1 MNKNIKFFLTSFIL
15 SLFFFLG
22 INSFQVRVE
31 RFFYAQITQPFQNLA
46 LVDLSNIPEKPRPDI
61 EAESVISVKINKSGK
76 ERFLLR
82 RKIDEP
88 LSIASL
94 TKLMTALVVIE
105 NNPDLSKTITIS
117 RDAENKYNVPIYGN
131 LKTGQKVSLENLLN
145 LMLHYSS
152 NDAAFALAESVG
164 LNNFIEKMNQKAKDL
179 GLENTH
185 FINPTG
191 LDPQDIDTV
200 PNYSTSYDLMLLSK
214 YILKNHPFLFE
225 LSLEN
230 GPYLIE
236 NGVLDLH
243 ILDSQIIIGGKT
255 GYTEKAGGCM
265 LFVFSDQN
273 ENYFIN
279 LVLGTESPQK
289 RIEEMQKLINWINL

>member
-1 MNKNIKFFLTSFIL
+1 MNKNTKFFLTSFIL

-179 GLENTH
+179 CLENTH

>member
-1 MNKNIKFFLTSFIL
+1 MNKNTKFFLMSFIL

-46 LVDLSNIPEKPRPDI
+46 LVDLSNIPKKPRPDI

-94 TKLMTALVVIE
+94 TKLMTALVIIE

-117 RDAENKYNVPIYGN
+117 KDAENKYNVPVYGN

-164 LNNFIEKMNQKAKDL
+164 LNNFIEKMNQKAEDL
-179 GLENTH
+179 GLESTH

-191 LDPQDIDTV
+191 LDPQDIDIV
-200 PNYSTSYDLMLLSK
+200 PNYSTSYDLVLLSK

-243 ILDSQIIIGGKT
+243 ILASQTIIGGKT

-279 LVLGTESPQK
+279 LVLGTESPQR
-289 RIEEMQKLINWINL
+289 RIEEMQELVNWINL